1 MKKLMCFVTVIDLR
15 LETAGAV
22 INDLKLLRCLRKF
35 GKVDVVSLQK
45 KRFKST
51 LIALP
56 HFFFQVFG
64 TFARPYELYISRGLV
79 ASFVLLLLRL
89 LHRKKVVHR
98 NLFGA
103 SFASSETKY
112 LFRET
117 RYVSYIRFGS
127 LLRHLL
133 YRFIEKTILL
143 SADAVTVATPEYAD
157 ELVQIGVKPDR
168 IKIIPFYVEK
178 EFFQQPFSSNT
189 SDTFTFGYA
198 GNFQP
203 YHELLPLVEA
213 FELVSR
219 ANKKIRL
226 VLVGDGPLRPWV
238 EAEVKSRRLTDKV
251 KFSGRVPHK
260 ALPSILSKFDAFVV
274 LIRTTG
280 ISTSLLE
287 AAAAGKVI
295 ITYKREN
302 DPALSRFF
310 KHMQHIYMVESL
322 SAAKIA
328 ATMQLI
334 CSDSKL
340 RKALSK
346 GARQVAQEYFSEE
359 YTIRHVQQLMCRVL
373 RDCSIPALVTDRD
386 KLQS

>member
-1 MKKLMCFVTVIDLR
+1 MFSIEYCKKRDSTMKKLMCFVTVIDLR

-56 HFFFQVFG
+56 HFFFQVFR
-64 TFARPYELYISRGLV
+64 TFAKPYELYISRGLV
-79 ASFVLLLLRL
+79 ASFVLLLLKS

-117 RYVSYIRFGS
+117 RYMSYIRIGS
-127 LLRHLL
+127 LLRHFL
-133 YRFIEKTILL
+133 YRFIEKTILR
-143 SADAVTVATPEYAD
+143 SADAVTVATPEYAH
-157 ELVQIGVKPDR
+157 ELVQIDVKPDR
-168 IKIIPFYVEK
+168 IKIVPFYVEK
-178 EFFQQPFSSNT
+178 DFFQQPFSSNT
-189 SDTFTFGYA
+189 GGPFTFGYA

-213 FELVSR
+213 FQLASR
-219 ANKKIRL
+219 ANKRIRL

-238 EAEVKSRRLTDKV
+238 EAEVKDRRLTDNV

-260 ALPSILSKFDAFVV
+260 ALPSILSKMDAFVV
-274 LIRTTG
+274 LIRAAG

-287 AAAAGKVI
+287 AAAAGRAIMIYERK
-295 ITYKREN
+295 N
-302 DPALSRFF
+302 DPALGRFF
-310 KHMQHIYMVESL
+310 KHMKHVYMVESL
-322 SAAKIA
+322 SPATIA
-328 ATMQLI
+328 TAMQLL

-346 GARQVAQEYFSEE
+346 GARQVAREYFSEE
-359 YTIRHVQQLMCRVL
+359 YTTRHVQQLMSRV
-373 RDCSIPALVTDRD
+373 
-386 KLQS
+386 

>member
-56 HFFFQVFG
+56 HFFFQVFR
-64 TFARPYELYISRGLV
+64 TFAKPYELYISRGLV
-79 ASFVLLLLRL
+79 ASFVLLLLKS

-117 RYVSYIRFGS
+117 RYMSYIRIGS
-127 LLRHLL
+127 LLRHFL
-133 YRFIEKTILL
+133 YRFIEKTILR
-143 SADAVTVATPEYAD
+143 SADAVTVATPEYAH
-157 ELVQIGVKPDR
+157 ELVQIDVKPDR
-168 IKIIPFYVEK
+168 IKIVPFYVEK
-178 EFFQQPFSSNT
+178 DFFQQPFSSNT
-189 SDTFTFGYA
+189 GGPFTFGYA

-213 FELVSR
+213 FQLASR
-219 ANKKIRL
+219 ANKRIRL

-238 EAEVKSRRLTDKV
+238 EAEVKDRRLTDNV

-260 ALPSILSKFDAFVV
+260 ALPSILSKMDAFVV
-274 LIRTTG
+274 LIRAAG

-287 AAAAGKVI
+287 AAAAGRAIMIYERK
-295 ITYKREN
+295 N
-302 DPALSRFF
+302 DPALGRFF
-310 KHMQHIYMVESL
+310 KHMKHVYMVESL
-322 SAAKIA
+322 SPATIA
-328 ATMQLI
+328 TAMQLL

-346 GARQVAQEYFSEE
+346 GARQVAREYFSEE
-359 YTIRHVQQLMCRVL
+359 YTTRHVQQLMSRV
-373 RDCSIPALVTDRD
+373 
-386 KLQS
+386 